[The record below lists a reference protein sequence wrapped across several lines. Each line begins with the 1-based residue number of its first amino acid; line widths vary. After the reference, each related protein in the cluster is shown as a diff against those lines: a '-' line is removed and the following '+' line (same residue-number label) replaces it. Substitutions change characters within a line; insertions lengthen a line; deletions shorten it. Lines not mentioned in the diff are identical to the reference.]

1 VASLKWVAANHRTVL
16 AAHIALQFV
25 DGRRFRTVSDNTSVI
40 SAFDKLLSSKTD
52 QKFDGTFGSKPT
64 AARLQRYPHNF
75 TAQSECRPTS
85 HSFTSGISFPV
96 DRVSGPTSE

>member
-1 VASLKWVAANHRTVL
+1 MGSREPSNSPCSAYSAPV
-16 AAHIALQFV
+16 V
-25 DGRRFRTVSDNTSVI
+25 DGRRFRTVSDSTSVI

-52 QKFDGTFGSKPT
+52 EKFDGTFGSKPT

-75 TAQSECRPTS
+75 TAQSECQPTS
-85 HSFTSGISFPV
+85 HSFTSGLSFPV